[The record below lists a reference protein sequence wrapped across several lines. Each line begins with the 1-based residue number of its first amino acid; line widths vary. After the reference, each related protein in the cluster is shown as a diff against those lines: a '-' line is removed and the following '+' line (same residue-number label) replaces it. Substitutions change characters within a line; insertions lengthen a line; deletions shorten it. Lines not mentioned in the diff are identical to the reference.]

1 MDTRAVFSEGDPIA
15 DLQSPSAEVRRKA
28 AERLGVLST
37 GDDREVSA
45 LMDVMQ
51 NDCDEKVRGM
61 AYWAL
66 SSPAN
71 LKIISQHPD
80 WQARL
85 RPVEPT
91 IRRKPCWWAALLKK
105 LKIPGN

>member
-1 MDTRAVFSEGDPIA
+1 MNGKVISNEDELLEE
-15 DLQSPSAEVRRKA
+15 LQSSEAEVRRKA
-28 AERLGVLST
+28 AEELGVQAI

-51 NDCDEKVRGM
+51 NDSESKVREM

-71 LKIISQHPD
+71 LKILSQHPD
-80 WQARL
+80 WQARI
-85 RPVEPT
+85 RQPEPYT
-91 IRRKPCWWAALLKK
+91 KNKPPWWVRLLMKLKK
-105 LKIPGN
+105 L